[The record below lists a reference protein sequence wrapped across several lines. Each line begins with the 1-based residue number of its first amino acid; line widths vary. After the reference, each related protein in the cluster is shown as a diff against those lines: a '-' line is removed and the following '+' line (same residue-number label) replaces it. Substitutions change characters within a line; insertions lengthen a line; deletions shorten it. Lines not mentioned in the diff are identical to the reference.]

1 MIRDSYIASFQNFN
15 IVPTNKFGQN
25 VKFTEMAVISRSAF
39 EPSALITGLR
49 GYSVKIDER
58 DLLDDM
64 TFSVFAPTSNCKY
77 SRIMLGPAS
86 FVNHDCNPNSKYTGE
101 GEKKLTAIR
110 IETVTN
116 IAPGEEITVSY
127 ADIYFGNRNKQCL
140 CSTSFHRVEGECDE
154 VDTEPVVKIIK
165 VDDDVEHELQFIRG
179 DNNVNGELQSDDR
192 QVDGV
197 EGECDEVDTEPVV
210 DGEQHAVVGA
220 AESEY
225 NTDSQTASCVS
236 KSGKRV
242 KELKMDAMEECLIC
256 YTHVKRIKIHLA
268 IHQNIDDAD
277 VKLLVDFY
285 RTRKAKRAF
294 ECHDFKRR
302 FVSVVTHKYKSNSAC
317 NSETKVDNCSSRR

>member
-1 MIRDSYIASFQNFN
+1 MNRDAYIASFQNLN

-25 VKFTEMAVISRSAF
+25 VKFTEMAVISRIAF
-39 EPSALITGLR
+39 EPRALITGLR
-49 GYSVKIDER
+49 GYSAKIDDR

-86 FVNHDCNPNSKYTGE
+86 FVNHDCNPNSRYTGE

-110 IETVTN
+110 IETITS

-140 CSTSFHRVEGECDE
+140 FSTSCRRVEGECDE
-154 VDTEPVVKIIK
+154 VDTEPV
-165 VDDDVEHELQFIRG
+165 L
-179 DNNVNGELQSDDR
+179 
-192 QVDGV
+192 
-197 EGECDEVDTEPVV
+197 

-225 NTDSQTASCVS
+225 NTDSQTPSCVS

-242 KELKMDAMEECLIC
+242 KEVKMDAMEACLIC
-256 YTHVKRIKIHLA
+256 YTNVKRIKLYLA
-268 IHQNIDDAD
+268 IHQNINDAD
-277 VKLLVDFY
+277 VQLLVDFC
-285 RTRKAKRAF
+285 RTRKAERPF
-294 ECHDFKRR
+294 DCHDFERR

-317 NSETKVDNCSSRR
+317 NSVAKVDNCSSRK